1 MNGGG
6 EARQA
11 RRSATGAAFAARRS
25 TRPTT
30 TTWNRPPEHATTRE
44 PPLKDL
50 QSTRRV
56 LLVGLSDDEREIFG
70 GCLRRMGFAVQ
81 PLADPEAALS
91 MATDT
96 PPAAIVTRI
105 MQRGPIDGIELTRR
119 VRAHPA
125 TRDVAVVVV
134 TTRIEP
140 EYGAAALDA
149 GCDGFLLLPATAEL
163 VAYHVERG
171 IASRTAHVEPPARPR
186 LQPIGSPLQP
196 VTSDAAA
203 PLIMSTPGLVLSNE
217 DAVRL
222 MNAWRR
228 LTAFVALVDLPSR
241 RADGIALIREFVE
254 PALDDLN
261 RLADQ
266 IPRDLLAEAN
276 QAPSAWYPNLHDERW
291 RRARPDGD
299 KPRGA

>member
-1 MNGGG
+1 MND
-6 EARQA
+6 A
-11 RRSATGAAFAARRS
+11 
-25 TRPTT
+25 P
-30 TTWNRPPEHATTRE
+30 
-44 PPLKDL
+44 
-50 QSTRRV
+50 STRRV

-70 GCLRRMGFAVQ
+70 GCLRRMGFLVQ
-81 PLADPEAALS
+81 AFAEPEVVLS

-171 IASRTAHVEPPARPR
+171 IASRSAHVKPPMRPR
-186 LQPIGSPLQP
+186 LQPIGSQLQP
-196 VTSDAAA
+196 VTPDASS
-203 PLIMSTPGLVLSNE
+203 LIMLTPGLVLSNE

-228 LTAFVALVDLPSR
+228 LTAFMALVDLPSPPS
-241 RADGIALIREFVE
+241 DGVALIREFVE

-266 IPRDLLAEAN
+266 IPQDQLAEAN
-276 QAPSAWYPNLHDERW
+276 QAPSAWYPNLHDGRW
-291 RRARPDGD
+291 RRARPEGD
-299 KPRGA
+299 KPRS

>member
-1 MNGGG
+1 LND
-6 EARQA
+6 A
-11 RRSATGAAFAARRS
+11 
-25 TRPTT
+25 P
-30 TTWNRPPEHATTRE
+30 
-44 PPLKDL
+44 
-50 QSTRRV
+50 STRRV

-70 GCLRRMGFAVQ
+70 GCLRRMGFLVQ
-81 PLADPEAALS
+81 AFAEPEVVLS

-125 TRDVAVVVV
+125 TSDVAVVVV

-171 IASRTAHVEPPARPR
+171 IASRSAHVKPPMRPR
-186 LQPIGSPLQP
+186 LQPIGSQLQP
-196 VTSDAAA
+196 VTPDASS
-203 PLIMSTPGLVLSNE
+203 LIMSTPGLVLSNE

-228 LTAFVALVDLPSR
+228 LTAFVALVDLPSPPS
-241 RADGIALIREFVE
+241 DGVALIREFVE

-266 IPRDLLAEAN
+266 IPQDQLAEAN
-276 QAPSAWYPNLHDERW
+276 QAPSAWYPNLHDGRW
-291 RRARPDGD
+291 RRATPEGD
-299 KPRGA
+299 TPRS

>member
-1 MNGGG
+1 MSGGG
-6 EARQA
+6 ETRRAQ
-11 RRSATGAAFAARRS
+11 RSATGGVFAANRS
-25 TRPTT
+25 TTPT

-44 PPLKDL
+44 LPLTAV
-50 QSTRRV
+50 QSTGRV

-70 GCLRRMGFAVQ
+70 GCLRRMGFLVQ
-81 PLADPEAALS
+81 PFADPEVALS
-91 MATDT
+91 AATDM

-163 VAYHVERG
+163 VAYHVERA
-171 IASRTAHVEPPARPR
+171 IASRTAHVKPPVRPR
-186 LQPIGSPLQP
+186 LQPIGSQLQP
-196 VTSDAAA
+196 VTPDAAA
-203 PLIMSTPGLVLSNE
+203 SLMMSPAGLVLSNE

-228 LTAFVALVDLPSR
+228 LTAFVALVDLPSPR
-241 RADGIALIREFVE
+241 PDGFSLIREFVE

-266 IPRDLLAEAN
+266 IPRDQLAEAN
-276 QAPSAWYPNLHDERW
+276 QAPSAWYPNLRHQRW
-291 RRARPDGD
+291 RRGRSEGD
-299 KPRGA
+299 KPRN